1 MVLERLYTYI
11 TVNVVFCTEINRV
24 RNELFH
30 GVVKNAEV
38 DGMFTELQLPTPSG
52 PRVKLSEKVYA
63 PVKEYPKVRLP
74 AYMYQHG
81 NWMITKLAS
90 KWVCLICNV
99 VTELAFKYV
108 IYKPFVKNLRSKQD
122 KQDYSPLHCRA
133 TNSQTNSHNF
143 RTLN

>member
-1 MVLERLYTYI
+1 MLQLILLFY
-11 TVNVVFCTEINRV
+11 TEINRV

-74 AYMYQHG
+74 AYMHG
-81 NWMITKLAS
+81 NCVITKLAF
-90 KWVCLICNV
+90 KWVCLCNV
-99 VTELAFKYV
+99 VIESGA
-108 IYKPFVKNLRSKQD
+108 SK
-122 KQDYSPLHCRA
+122 RV
-133 TNSQTNSHNF
+133 SQTLYKERYIKEQIYFKLLYVSCIYF
-143 RTLN
+143 TS

>member
-1 MVLERLYTYI
+1 MLQVILFFY
-11 TVNVVFCTEINRV
+11 TEINRV

-74 AYMYQHG
+74 AYMHG
-81 NWMITKLAS
+81 NCAISKLAF
-90 KWVCLICNV
+90 KWVCLYNIV
-99 VTELAFKYV
+99 IESGASKPVPQTLYKERYIKEQIYFKLLYV
-108 IYKPFVKNLRSKQD
+108 LYFTS
-122 KQDYSPLHCRA
+122 
-133 TNSQTNSHNF
+133 
-143 RTLN
+143 

>member
-1 MVLERLYTYI
+1 MVLERLYTDV
-11 TVNVVFCTEINRV
+11 TVNFVFYTEINRV

-74 AYMYQHG
+74 AYMHG
-81 NWMITKLAS
+81 NCVITKLS
-90 KWVCLICNV
+90 FSVGLFMQHCHLI
-99 VTELAFKYV
+99 
-108 IYKPFVKNLRSKQD
+108 RSKQASASD
-122 KQDYSPLHCRA
+122 
-133 TNSQTNSHNF
+133 TI
-143 RTLN
+143 

>member
-1 MVLERLYTYI
+1 MVLERLYTDV
-11 TVNVVFCTEINRV
+11 TVNFVFYTEINRV

-74 AYMYQHG
+74 AYMHG
-81 NWMITKLAS
+81 NCVITKLS
-90 KWVCLICNV
+90 FSVGL
-99 VTELAFKYV
+99 FM
-108 IYKPFVKNLRSKQD
+108 Q
-122 KQDYSPLHCRA
+122 HC
-133 TNSQTNSHNF
+133 H
-143 RTLN
+143 